1 MSVTC
6 FPYGFPTSY
15 SRPPRGVDRL
25 WPRCI
30 NAEPGT
36 FGHECGAVAAV
47 VGTKTDGFQATFCE
61 ACKANGFEARGYGR
75 WNPLTP
81 LPHAADASRHLAVA
95 AARPCLH
102 ETGQMGEL

>member
-1 MSVTC
+1 MAGFC

-15 SRPPRGVDRL
+15 SRPPRRADRP

-36 FGHECGAVAAV
+36 YGHECGAVAGF
-47 VGTKTDGFQATFCE
+47 VGTKAEGFQATFCE

-75 WNPLTP
+75 WHPLAP
-81 LPHAADASRHLAVA
+81 PPQAADASRDLAVA
-95 AARPCLH
+95 FVRPCLR
-102 ETGQMGEL
+102 EKGQGCEV